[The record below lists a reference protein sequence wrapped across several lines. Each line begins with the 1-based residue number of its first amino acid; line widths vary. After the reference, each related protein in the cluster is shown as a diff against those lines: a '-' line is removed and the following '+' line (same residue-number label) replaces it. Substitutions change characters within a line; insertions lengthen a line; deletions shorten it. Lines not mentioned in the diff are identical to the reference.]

1 MTKEDSR
8 TIEKTLEINAPPG
21 AVWKALTDAKELVRW
36 FPLKAEVEPRVG
48 GRIWLSWDGEFEGE
62 HRIEI
67 FEPERHLR
75 TTWNPMTK
83 DEGGPTE
90 LSVDYHLEGRGGG
103 TILRLVHSGFGRGA
117 AWDDEY
123 DGIDAG
129 WTFELRSLR
138 LYLEHHLG
146 RDRHAIFLVGPQTG
160 LSDPEVWDRVLRDGF
175 EAPELE
181 GLSEGDPYS
190 FPVGDGQTFSG
201 RVLDYQPQKQ
211 FAGTVDQLENGLF
224 RIEVFAAQPH
234 LWLGSWRGEPS
245 AVDRF
250 REPWRQ
256 MLDRLFLEKVPQPA
270 AQSSH

>member
-1 MTKEDSR
+1 MTEKDGR
-8 TIEKTLEINAPPG
+8 TIEKTLEIGASPE

-36 FPLKAEVEPRVG
+36 FPLKAEAEPRVG
-48 GRIWLSWDGEFEGE
+48 GRIWMSWEGEFEGE
-62 HRIEI
+62 HKIEI
-67 FEPERHLR
+67 FEPQRHLR
-75 TTWNPMTK
+75 TTWSPMTK
-83 DEGGPTE
+83 DDRRSTE
-90 LSVDYHLEGRGGG
+90 LSVDYHLEARSGG
-103 TILRLVHSGFGRGA
+103 TVLRLVHSGFGRGA

-123 DGIDAG
+123 DGIDTG

-146 RDRHAIFLVGPQTG
+146 RDRHAIFLVGPKTG
-160 LSDPEVWDRVLRDGF
+160 LSDPEVWNRVLRDGF

-211 FAGTVDQLENGLF
+211 FAGTVDQLENGIF

-256 MLDRLFLEKVPQPA
+256 MLDRLFLKKMPQPA
-270 AQSSH
+270 AQSSN